1 MANKRKLPKASD
13 WQARDLADWNT
24 ITFHA
29 YLADENKRRFGV
41 EYSPFGRG
49 SKGQRYG
56 REQGQLKQAL
66 TTYGA
71 DVVKRFIDE
80 SFAEYASTPEFPC
93 MTWGF
98 VYAYRDRGLQR
109 AQVAVKS
116 EKARS
121 ERRANSEG
129 QADVDVEELRKLL

>member
-1 MANKRKLPKASD
+1 MTKRKQPKYPD
-13 WQARDLADWNT
+13 KPTADWNVRD
-24 ITFHA
+24 FHA
-29 YLADENKRRFGV
+29 YLTDENKRRFGV
-41 EYSPFGRG
+41 EYSPFGGG
-49 SKGQRYG
+49 SKSQRYG

-66 TTYGA
+66 DTYGA

-80 SFAEYASTPEFPC
+80 SFTEYASTPEFPC

-109 AQVAVKS
+109 AQVVVQR
-116 EKARS
+116 EQARG

-129 QADVDVEELRKLL
+129 QADIDEMKRLL

>member
-1 MANKRKLPKASD
+1 MTNIKRKYPDKSTAE
-13 WQARDLADWNT
+13 WNVAD
-24 ITFHA
+24 FHA

-49 SKGQRYG
+49 SKGQRWG
-56 REQGQLKQAL
+56 FEQGSLKKAL

-80 SFAEYASTPEFPC
+80 SFAEYASTPDFPC

-109 AQVAVKS
+109 AQVEARR
-116 EKARS
+116 EKERS
-121 ERRANSEG
+121 ERKAGAG
-129 QADVDVEELRKLL
+129 QAGVDVEALRKLL

>member
-1 MANKRKLPKASD
+1 MPMTKLPKASD
-13 WQARDLADWNT
+13 WQARDLADWNVT
-24 ITFHA
+24 TFMA
-29 YLADENKRRFGV
+29 YLTDENKRKFGV

-80 SFAEYASTPEFPC
+80 SFAEYNSTAEFPC

-98 VYAYRDRGLQR
+98 IYAYRDRGLQR
-109 AQVAVKS
+109 AQVAVQREQARGERKEASQPS
-116 EKARS
+116 EVDLR
-121 ERRANSEG
+121 
-129 QADVDVEELRKLL
+129 DVW

>member
-1 MANKRKLPKASD
+1 MTRAKHYADKPVDSWNV
-13 WQARDLADWNT
+13 RD
-24 ITFHA
+24 FHA

-80 SFAEYASTPEFPC
+80 SFAEYVSTAEFPC

-109 AQVAVKS
+109 AQVAVER

-121 ERRANSEG
+121 KRKAG
-129 QADVDVEELRKLL
+129 AGKADVDVEELRKFL